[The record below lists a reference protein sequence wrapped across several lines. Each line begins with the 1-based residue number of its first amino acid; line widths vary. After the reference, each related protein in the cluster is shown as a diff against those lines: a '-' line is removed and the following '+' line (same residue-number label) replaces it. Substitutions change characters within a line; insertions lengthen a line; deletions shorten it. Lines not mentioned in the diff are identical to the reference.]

1 MKICLAMEDTVAVF
15 TGSGDQWRIVSQFHF
30 DSSPTCLAIDSAQ
43 PEHVYCGTMDHGLW
57 YSDNAGVNWR
67 PVAEGIVHRRVTAVA
82 VSPKEWEHDGAAV
95 WAGTEPS
102 ALFVSEDGGNHWT
115 ERRALQDLPSK
126 PTWSFP
132 PRPWTHHVRWIEPD
146 RTHAGRLFV
155 AIERG
160 GVMRSV
166 DYGVTWEDRKPG
178 SQLDGHTIQ
187 TLNTAPDHVF
197 EAAGGE
203 SFAARPRLHLGWP
216 PVEMR
221 VFPKEGGYAES
232 RDGGV
237 TWETRDE
244 GLSQHY
250 LWSIAVDPG
259 NPETMIASGAPGPFE
274 AHRAS
279 IAESFLLRKSN
290 GEPWRKVCAGLPPE
304 HGTLIS
310 VVAANEAEPG
320 VFYAA
325 NNRGIF
331 CSGDGGE
338 SWQELNLPWPDDFR
352 SQHVQ
357 GMVLMPESGG

>member
-1 MKICLAMEDTVAVF
+1 MEDSVAVF
-15 TGSGDQWRIVSQFHF
+15 AGSGDQWRIVARSQF
-30 DSSPTCLAIDSAQ
+30 DSSPTCLAINSDN
-43 PEHVYCGTMDHGLW
+43 PEHVFCGTMDDGLW
-57 YSDNAGVNWR
+57 CSTDAGETWR
-67 PVAEGIVHRRVTAVA
+67 RIGEGITHQRVTAVA
-82 VSPKEWEHDGAAV
+82 VSPKEWGHDGEVV

-146 RTHAGRLFV
+146 RTRAGRLFV

-166 DYGVTWEDRKPG
+166 DYGATWEDRKPG
-178 SQLDGHTIQ
+178 AQLDGHTLR
-187 TLNTAPDHVF
+187 TLNTAPDHVY
-197 EAAGGE
+197 EVAGGE
-203 SFAARPRLHLGWP
+203 PIGVHPHLQLRWP
-216 PVEMR
+216 PVSMR
-221 VFPKEGGYAES
+221 VSPKHGGYAES

-237 TWETRDE
+237 TWKTRDE

-259 NPETMIASGAPGPFE
+259 NPETMVASGAPGPFE

-279 IAESFLLRKSN
+279 IAESFLLQRS
-290 GEPWRKVCAGLPPE
+290 GDAPWHKVSTGLPPE
-304 HGTLIS
+304 RGTLIS
-310 VVAANEAEPG
+310 VIAAQEAEPG

-325 NNRGIF
+325 NNHGIF
-331 CSGDGGE
+331 RSEDEGE
-338 SWQELNLPWPDDFR
+338 SWRRLNLPWPDDFHT
-352 SQHVQ
+352 QHVQ